1 MPEEIILLDFM
12 VQGKMAEA
20 DTPTIRMGATPSR
33 LNSTHLHHPSI
44 VTPDALPAATLP
56 LYPGLEQAPNMMA
69 CIPGGLVE
77 SYTIL
82 LVSIMMLLVLMLITV
97 IFLVHASI
105 CQFLMFYSDDAA
117 VVDYC

>member
-1 MPEEIILLDFM
+1 
-12 VQGKMAEA
+12 
-20 DTPTIRMGATPSR
+20 
-33 LNSTHLHHPSI
+33 
-44 VTPDALPAATLP
+44 
-56 LYPGLEQAPNMMA
+56 MMA

-105 CQFLMFYSDDAA
+105 YQFLMFYSDDAA